1 MSNLQLACI
10 FSEILHSKLRIMSQ
24 HINQSPNCRPK
35 TLTFHEQ
42 SKHLS
47 FNITIRIS
55 PIFNISY
62 SAMSFCWVIYTGT
75 QLIYKL
81 WGQHLLGIFE
91 NFCIKIILLTK
102 IVVFE
107 KKFKSY
113 FSSCIWIIWFS
124 LVKIFWNNS
133 KCPF

>member
-55 PIFNISY
+55 PD
-62 SAMSFCWVIYTGT
+62 IYF
-75 QLIYKL
+75 LFSNVF
-81 WGQHLLGIFE
+81 LLGNIYSTDIQVMRSTSFGHFWKFLHK
-91 NFCIKIILLTK
+91 NHSLTK

-107 KKFKSY
+107 KEFKSY